1 MTPFEGLVLAS
12 KYFRNMSLTIYRSS
26 AGSGKTYTLAKEY
39 LKLALRSKDYYQ
51 KILAVTFTNRA
62 AEEMKERVLEFLI
75 EISRGKHE
83 LIPVFQNELGKTED
97 QIVEAANK
105 SLTHLLHHYGYFNIT
120 TIDTFFHR
128 VIRSF
133 SREIGLQGSFGIEL
147 DVDKVAEFITS
158 NVYEGVESN
167 KQLRDWLV
175 EFSMEGLSL
184 GEGYETKGQVSKLAK
199 QLFQEEFKKLPQG
212 QFADEHIKEKIKQ
225 LKGDLIKTKKVF
237 EDHLINIADQYN
249 QAMLAAGLTIDDL
262 NYKSSG
268 PGGFFPK
275 LFKKEY
281 DGLLTKRVEA
291 ARNDSSAWISKSSKL
306 RDQIIQLAE
315 ASLMPLMNEALAY
328 INENKQDYYTAS
340 AVLKH
345 LYTLGLMTDL
355 AQKLQ
360 DYKREEEV
368 IMISDLPDFLSQ
380 IIDDT
385 GSPFIYEKVGT
396 WYSHFLI
403 DEFQDTSQFQWNNF
417 RPLLEESLAN
427 GHENIIVGD
436 AKQSIYG
443 WRGGDPTL
451 LLDVVEEDIPQTIV
465 DPTKSTNYR
474 SATNIVRFNNQL
486 FSNLP
491 EIMIAE
497 MGDSISDDDGRMI
510 LKTYEG
516 VEQEVSEKNKNI
528 DGLVQ
533 LEFLESEKNEWKLR
547 SMEQTI
553 ERMESLLKQGHRL
566 NDMAI
571 LVRTNKEATDIVN
584 HVLDYRRTSETQ
596 IEVISAEG
604 MLLENSA
611 IVKLV
616 LAAFAHLIN
625 PNDVSIKADLTF
637 RYQKTV
643 KNRDFSNHSDFS
655 KLANSG
661 LPVSFTKYKQH
672 LLHLPIL
679 ELVEVL
685 IRTFELNSLK
695 SEFVYL
701 QAFQDAVLEF
711 TKNNRS
717 DLRLFTEWWEDNG
730 KKRSVQLTGALDA
743 VEVITSHKSK
753 GLQYPIVF
761 VPFCNFDM
769 NSRAK
774 PVWYESP
781 YQQGE
786 NLPVDYKSELE
797 NTKFVSSYKK
807 EFAKWHLESLN
818 VLYVAFTRAETA
830 LYVHCEPPPSKKDKM
845 YSTASKLLW
854 SFFETQSME
863 GWDAGSNIYT
873 IGSVPI
879 KHRESEDEMV
889 KLNNYTSNKWSS
901 KLAVRKTGKA
911 YYDDDVEK
919 SRNEG
924 ILLHQILSEIVHF
937 QDTEDV
943 LDRYERGMQITRED
957 RTRYEGLINKL
968 WEDEQVKGW
977 FDGTHLVKT
986 EVVVLP
992 KDGET
997 KRMDRIVID
1006 GKHATVIDFKSGR
1019 QKSQDNRQ
1027 LKEYISLLEEMDYE
1041 VEGYLLYLFSAEV
1054 IKV

>member
-1 MTPFEGLVLAS
+1 
-12 KYFRNMSLTIYRSS
+12 MSLTIYRSS

-75 EISRGKHE
+75 KISRGTHE
-83 LIPVFQNELGKTED
+83 LIPVFEKDLGKSQKE
-97 QIVEAANK
+97 IIEAAN
-105 SLTHLLHHYGYFNIT
+105 SALTHLLHHYGYFNIT

-158 NVYEGVESN
+158 NVYEGVEAN

-175 EFSMEGLSL
+175 EFSMEGLAE

-212 QFADEHIKEKIKQ
+212 QFADEQIKEKIKN
-225 LKGDLIKTKKVF
+225 LKSELINTKKKF
-237 EDHLINIADQYN
+237 EDHLIKVAGQYDE
-249 QAMLAAGLTIDDL
+249 AMKAAGLTIDDL
-262 NYKSSG
+262 NYKASG

-275 LFKKEY
+275 LTKKEY
-281 DGLLTKRVEA
+281 DSLLTKRVEA
-291 ARNDSSAWISKSSKL
+291 ARQDSAAWTSKSSKL
-306 RDQIIQLAE
+306 RDQIIGVAE
-315 ASLMPLMNEALAY
+315 SSLIPLMNSALDY
-328 INENKQDYYTAS
+328 IDANKQDYYTAG

-355 AQKLQ
+355 SQKLQ
-360 DYKREEEV
+360 DYKREEEI

-417 RPLLEESLAN
+417 KPLLEESLAN
-427 GHENIIVGD
+427 GNENIIVGD

-451 LLDVVEEDIPQTIV
+451 LLETVEKDIVQTLV
-465 DPTKSTNYR
+465 DPSKSTNYR
-474 SATNIVRFNNQL
+474 SAKNIVNFNNQV
-486 FSNLP
+486 FSKLP
-491 EIMIAE
+491 QIMVAE
-497 MGDSISDDDGRMI
+497 MGESISEEEGRMI

-516 VEQEVSEKNKNI
+516 VEQEVAENNKGI
-528 DGLVQ
+528 DGLVH
-533 LEFLESEKNEWKLR
+533 LEFLEAERNEWKQR
-547 SMEQTI
+547 SMERTI
-553 ERMESLLKQGHRL
+553 ERMESLLAEGHRL

-584 HVLDYRRTSETQ
+584 HVLDYRRTHDTQ

-611 IVKLV
+611 IVQLV
-616 LAAFAHLIN
+616 LSAFSHLIN
-625 PNDVSIKADLTF
+625 PNDISIKADLTY

-643 KNRDFSNHSDFS
+643 KQRVFSGHTDFS

-661 LPVSFTKYKQH
+661 LPGSFTKYKQH

-685 IRTFELNSLK
+685 IRTFELNTLT

-717 DLRLFTEWWEDNG
+717 DIRLFMEWWEDNG
-730 KKRSVQLTGALDA
+730 KKRSVQLTGALEA

-769 NSRAK
+769 NSRSK

-781 YQQGE
+781 YNEGE

-797 NTKFVSSYKK
+797 NTRFVSSYQK

-830 LYVHCEPPPSKKDKM
+830 LYVHCDPLPGKKDKM
-845 YSTASKLLW
+845 FSTSSKLLW
-854 SFFETQSME
+854 SYFELQSPE
-863 GWDAGSNIYT
+863 GWNSGTNIYT
-873 IGSVPI
+873 VGNVPI
-879 KHRESEDEMV
+879 KHRESQDEMV
-889 KLNNYTSNKWSS
+889 HLEQYTSNKWST
-901 KLAVRKTGKA
+901 KLKVRKTGKA
-911 YYDDDVEK
+911 YYDDEIEK

-924 ILLHQILSEIVHF
+924 ILLHQILSEIIHHE
-937 QDTEDV
+937 DTNRV
-943 LDRYERGMQITRED
+943 LDRYECGMQITNED
-957 RTRYEGLINKL
+957 RKRYENLINRL
-968 WEDEQVKGW
+968 WQDEQIRSW
-977 FDGTHLVKT
+977 FDGNGQVKT

-992 KDGET
+992 KDGEI
-997 KRMDRIVID
+997 KRMDRVIIN
-1006 GKHATVIDFKSGR
+1006 GNKATVIDFKSGR
-1019 QKSQDNRQ
+1019 PKSEDNRQ
-1027 LKEYISLLEEMDYE
+1027 LKEYVALLSEMGYE
-1041 VEGYLLYLFSAEV
+1041 VDGYLLYLVGGEV
-1054 IKV
+1054 RKT

>member
-1 MTPFEGLVLAS
+1 
-12 KYFRNMSLTIYRSS
+12 MSLSIYRSS

-75 EISRGKHE
+75 KISKGTHE
-83 LIPVFQNELGKTED
+83 LIPLFEKDLGKSEAE
-97 QIVEAANK
+97 IIEAANA

-175 EFSMEGLSL
+175 EFAMEGLAI
-184 GEGYETKGQVSKLAK
+184 GEGYETKSQVSRLAK
-199 QLFQEEFKKLPQG
+199 QLFQEEFKKLPQS
-212 QFADEHIKEKIKQ
+212 QFSDEQVKEKIKN
-225 LKGDLIKTKKVF
+225 LKSNLIKTKNEF
-237 EDHLINIADQYN
+237 EDHLIEIAERYQL
-249 QAMLAAGLTIDDL
+249 AMQNSGLTLDDL
-262 NYKSSG
+262 NYKASG

-275 LFKKEY
+275 LQRKEY

-291 ARNDSSAWISKSSKL
+291 ARNDANAWTSKSSKL
-306 RDQIIQLAE
+306 RDQIIQLADT
-315 ASLMPLMNEALAY
+315 SLIPLMNEALAF
-328 INENKQDYYTAS
+328 IDERKQDYYTAN

-417 RPLLEESLAN
+417 KPLLEESLAN
-427 GHENIIVGD
+427 GNENVIVGD

-451 LLDVVEEDIPQTIV
+451 LLDTVEKDIPQTNV

-474 SATNIVRFNNQL
+474 SALNIVNFNNQL
-486 FSNLP
+486 FSKLP
-491 EIMIAE
+491 EIMVAE
-497 MGDSISDDDGRMI
+497 MGDAIPVEDGEMI
-510 LKTYEG
+510 RKTYEG
-516 VEQEVSEKNKNI
+516 VEQKVAERNK
-528 DGLVQ
+528 DVGGLVE
-533 LEFLESEKNEWKLR
+533 LEFLESERNEWKLR
-547 SMEQTI
+547 SMERTI
-553 ERMESLLKQGHRL
+553 EKMESLLLQGHRL

-584 HVLDYRRTSETQ
+584 HVLDYRRASQTK

-611 IVKLV
+611 IVQLV
-616 LAAFAHLIN
+616 LSAFNHLIN
-625 PNDVSIKADLTF
+625 PNDISIQADLTY

-643 KNRDFSNHSDFS
+643 KKRDFSNHSDFS
-655 KLANSG
+655 KLASSG
-661 LPVSFTKYKQH
+661 LPGSFTKYKQH

-685 IRTFELNSLK
+685 IRTFELNSLE

-717 DLRLFTEWWEDNG
+717 DLRLFMEWWEDNG

-769 NSRAK
+769 NSRSK
-774 PVWYESP
+774 PVWYQSP
-781 YQQGE
+781 YQEGE

-797 NTKFVSSYKK
+797 NTKFIASYQK

-830 LYVHCEPPPSKKDKM
+830 LYVHCEPPPSKQEKM
-845 YSTASKLLW
+845 YSTSSKLLW
-854 SFFETQSME
+854 SFFRDNPME
-863 GWDAGSNIYT
+863 GWDAGANAFS
-873 IGSVPI
+873 IGSVPV
-879 KHRESEDEMV
+879 KHRESSDAMV
-889 KLNNYTSNKWSS
+889 KLDQYTSNKWSG
-901 KLAVRKTGKA
+901 KLKVRKTGKA
-911 YYDDDVEK
+911 YYDDEVER

-924 ILLHQILSEIVHF
+924 ILLHQMLSEIIHY
-937 QDTEDV
+937 QDTKDV
-943 LDRYERGMQITRED
+943 MDRYERGMQITQED
-957 RTRYEGLINKL
+957 RVQYESLINRL
-968 WEDEQVKGW
+968 WNDPMVKGW
-977 FDGTHLVKT
+977 FDGNGEVKT

-992 KDGET
+992 KDGEV
-997 KRMDRIVID
+997 KRMDRVVID
-1006 GKHATVIDFKSGR
+1006 GKKATVIDFKSGKP
-1019 QKSQDNRQ
+1019 KSEDNRQ
-1027 LKEYISLLEEMDYE
+1027 LKAYTQLLEEMGYE
-1041 VEGYLLYLFSAEV
+1041 TEGYLLYLMSVEV
-1054 IKV
+1054 KKV

>member
-1 MTPFEGLVLAS
+1 
-12 KYFRNMSLTIYRSS
+12 MSLIIYRSS

-75 EISRGKHE
+75 DISRGNHE
-83 LIPVFQNELGKTED
+83 LIHVFEKDLDRSKD
-97 QIVEAANK
+97 QIIQAANDA
-105 SLTHLLHHYGYFNIT
+105 LTHLLHHYGYFNIT

-147 DVDKVAEFITS
+147 DVDKVADFITS
-158 NVYEGVESN
+158 NVYEGVENN

-175 EFSMEGLSL
+175 EFSMEGLSG

-212 QFADEHIKEKIKQ
+212 QFTDEQVKGKIKN
-225 LKGDLIKTKKVF
+225 LKLELIKTKRAF
-237 EDHLINIADQYN
+237 EDHLRDIAEKFDNVMQV
-249 QAMLAAGLTIDDL
+249 AGLSLDDL
-262 NYKSSG
+262 NYKASG

-275 LFKKEY
+275 LGRKEY
-281 DGLLTKRVEA
+281 DSLMTKRVEA
-291 ARNDSSAWISKSSKL
+291 ARLDAGAWTSKSSKL
-306 RDQIIQLAE
+306 RDQIMQVSE
-315 ASLMPLMNEALAY
+315 TSLIPLMNESIDY
-328 INENKQDYYTAS
+328 IDKHKQDYYTAN

-417 RPLLEESLAN
+417 KPLLEESLAN
-427 GHENIIVGD
+427 GHQNSIVGD

-451 LLDVVEEDIPQTIV
+451 LLDTVEKDIPQTSV

-474 SATNIVRFNNQL
+474 SARNIVNFNNQL
-486 FSNLP
+486 FSKLP
-491 EIMIAE
+491 ELMVTE
-497 MGDSISDDDGRMI
+497 MGESITADEGRMI
-510 LKTYEG
+510 LKTYES
-516 VEQEVSEKNKNI
+516 VEQEVSGKNKDI
-528 DGLVQ
+528 DGLVH

-547 SMEQTI
+547 SMERTI
-553 ERMESLLKQGHRL
+553 ETMETLLAQGHRL

-571 LVRTNKEATDIVN
+571 LVRTNKEATDIVS
-584 HVLDYRRTSETQ
+584 HVLDYRRTHDTQ

-611 IVKLV
+611 IVQ
-616 LAAFAHLIN
+616 LALSAFNHLIN
-625 PNDVSIKADLTF
+625 PNDISIKADLTY

-643 KNRDFSNHSDFS
+643 KQRDFSNHADFA
-655 KLANSG
+655 KLADSG
-661 LPVSFTKYKQH
+661 LPGSFTKFKQH

-685 IRTFELNSLK
+685 IRTFELNSLE
-695 SEFVYL
+695 SDFVYL

-717 DLRLFTEWWEDNG
+717 DLRLFMEWWEDNG

-769 NSRAK
+769 NSRSK
-774 PVWYESP
+774 PVWYKSP
-781 YQQGE
+781 YQDGE

-797 NTKFVSSYKK
+797 NTRFVDSYQK

-830 LYVHCEPPPSKKDKM
+830 LYVHCDPPPSKKEKM
-845 YSTASKLLW
+845 HSTASKLLW
-854 SFFETQSME
+854 SFFENQAIE
-863 GWDAGSNIYT
+863 GWNNETKTYT
-873 IGSVPI
+873 NGNVPI
-879 KHRESEDEMV
+879 KHRESDDEMV

-901 KLAVRKTGKA
+901 KLKVRKTGKA
-911 YYDDDVEK
+911 YFDDEVEK

-924 ILLHQILSEIVHF
+924 ILLHQILSEIIHLD
-937 QDTEDV
+937 DTKNI
-943 LDRYERGMQITRED
+943 LDRYERAMQITKED
-957 RTRYEGLINKL
+957 RKRYENLINNL
-968 WEDEQVKGW
+968 WEDEKVKSW
-977 FDGTHLVKT
+977 FNGKGVVKT

-992 KDGET
+992 KDGDV
-997 KRMDRIVID
+997 KRMDRVVINGD
-1006 GKHATVIDFKSGR
+1006 TATVIDFKSGR
-1019 QKSQDNRQ
+1019 PKSADNLQ
-1027 LKEYISLLEEMDYE
+1027 IKEYARLLMEMGYRT
-1041 VEGYLLYLFSAEV
+1041 EGYLLYLNSSKVVEV
-1054 IKV
+1054 

>member
-1 MTPFEGLVLAS
+1 
-12 KYFRNMSLTIYRSS
+12 MSLTIYRSS

-39 LKLALRSKDYYQ
+39 LKLALRSKENYQ

-75 EISRGKHE
+75 DIAHDKHE
-83 LIPVFQNELGKTED
+83 LIEVFEKDLGKNRKE
-97 QIVEAANK
+97 IVEAANRT
-105 SLTHLLHHYGYFNIT
+105 LTHLLHHYGYFNIT

-175 EFSMEGLSL
+175 EFSMEGLSG

-199 QLFQEEFKKLPQG
+199 QLFQEDFKKLPQG
-212 QFADEHIKEKIKQ
+212 QFEDENVKGKIRE
-225 LKGDLIKTKKVF
+225 LKTELIKTKQGF
-237 EDHLINIADQYN
+237 ESYLADIAEKFND
-249 QAMLAAGLTIDDL
+249 AMQKAGLSLDDL
-262 NYKSSG
+262 NYKASG

-275 LFKKEY
+275 LKRKEF
-281 DGLLTKRVEA
+281 DSLLTKRVEA
-291 ARNDSSAWISKSSKL
+291 GRNDASVWTSKSSNL

-315 ASLMPLMNEALAY
+315 SSLIPLMNEALAY
-328 INENKQDYYTAS
+328 IDSNKKNYYTANT
-340 AVLKH
+340 VLKH
-345 LYTLGLMTDL
+345 IYTLGLMTDL
-355 AQKLQ
+355 SQKLQ
-360 DYKREEEV
+360 DYKKEEEV

-427 GHENIIVGD
+427 GHENVIVGD
-436 AKQSIYG
+436 VKQSIYG

-451 LLDVVEEDIPQTIV
+451 LLNSVQQDIPQTQV
-465 DPTKSTNYR
+465 DPTRSTNYR
-474 SATNIVRFNNQL
+474 SAKNIVSFNNQL
-486 FSNLP
+486 FSQLP
-491 EIMIAE
+491 KLMVEE
-497 MGDSISDDDGRMI
+497 MGDAISPESSEMI
-510 LKTYEG
+510 LKTYENAQ
-516 VEQEVSEKNKNI
+516 QEVAEKNQGI

-533 LEFLESEKNEWKLR
+533 LEFLQAEKNEWKLR
-547 SMEQTI
+547 SMERTV
-553 ERMESLLKQGHRL
+553 ERMEALLKEGHRL
-566 NDMAI
+566 NDMAV

-584 HVLDYRRTSETQ
+584 FVLDYRRTHQTQ

-611 IVKLV
+611 VVQLM
-616 LAAFAHLIN
+616 LSAFSHLIN
-625 PNDVSIKADLTF
+625 PNDVSIKADLTY
-637 RYQKTV
+637 RYQKTI
-643 KNRDFSNHSDFS
+643 KDREFTDHSAFS

-661 LPVSFTKYKQH
+661 LPGSFTKFKQH

-685 IRTFELNSLK
+685 IRTFELNSLA

-717 DLRLFTEWWEDNG
+717 DLRLFMEWWEDNG

-761 VPFCNFDM
+761 IPFCNFDM
-769 NSRAK
+769 NSRSK

-781 YQQGE
+781 YQEGE
-786 NLPVDYKSELE
+786 SLPVDYKSELE
-797 NTKFVSSYKK
+797 NTRFMESYQA

-830 LYVHCEPPPSKKDKM
+830 LYVHCDPPPSKRDKM

-854 SFFETQSME
+854 SFFDSQSLD
-863 GWDAGSNIYT
+863 GWNEASSTFNVGN
-873 IGSVPI
+873 VPVN
-879 KHRESEDEMV
+879 HRESDDEMV
-889 KLNNYTSNKWSS
+889 KLARYTSNKWST
-901 KLAVRKTGKA
+901 KLQVRKTGKA
-911 YYDDDVEK
+911 YYDDEVEQ

-924 ILLHQILSEIVHF
+924 ILLHQILSEIIHF
-937 QDTEDV
+937 EDTKFV
-943 LDRYERGMQITRED
+943 FDRYEKSMLITEED
-957 RTRYEGLINKL
+957 RKVYEKMVDSL
-968 WEDEQVKGW
+968 WSNDQVKSW
-977 FDGTHLVKT
+977 FSGAGEVKT

-992 KDGET
+992 KDGEV
-997 KRMDRIVID
+997 KRMDRVVIN
-1006 GKHATVIDFKSGR
+1006 GNKATVIDFKSGR
-1019 QKSQDNRQ
+1019 PKSEDNRQ
-1027 LKEYISLLEEMDYE
+1027 LKEYAQLLQEM
-1041 VEGYLLYLFSAEV
+1041 GYDTDGFLLYLKSGEV
-1054 IKV
+1054 KEI

>member
-1 MTPFEGLVLAS
+1 
-12 KYFRNMSLTIYRSS
+12 MSLTIYRSS

-39 LKLALRSKDYYQ
+39 LRLALRSKEYYQ

-75 EISRGKHE
+75 DISKGKHE
-83 LIPVFQNELGKTED
+83 LIPIFQQDFGKSEEQVVKLAKD
-97 QIVEAANK
+97 A
-105 SLTHLLHHYGYFNIT
+105 LTHLLHHYGYFNIT

-147 DVDKVAEFITS
+147 DADKVAEFITS
-158 NVYEGVESN
+158 NVYEGVETN

-175 EFSMEGLSL
+175 EFAMEGLAN

-212 QFADEHIKEKIKQ
+212 QFADEQVKEKIKN
-225 LKGDLIKTKKVF
+225 LKGQLIATKKSF
-237 EDHLINIADQYN
+237 EDHLNDIDNRFNECMQV
-249 QAMLAAGLTIDDL
+249 AGLLLDDL
-262 NYKSSG
+262 NYKASG

-275 LFKKEY
+275 LGRKEF
-281 DGLLTKRVEA
+281 DSLLTKRVEA
-291 ARNDSSAWISKSSKL
+291 AKADAEAWTSKSSKR

-315 ASLMPLMNEALAY
+315 SSLMPMMNEAIAY
-328 INENKQDYYTAS
+328 IEENRQDYYTAN

-360 DYKREEEV
+360 DYKKEEEV

-417 RPLLEESLAN
+417 KPLLEESLAN
-427 GHENIIVGD
+427 GNENVVVGD

-443 WRGGDPTL
+443 WRGGDPSL
-451 LLDVVEEDIPQTIV
+451 LLDQVEKDVPQTIV
-465 DPTKSTNYR
+465 DPSKSTNYR
-474 SATNIVRFNNQL
+474 SAKNIVNFNNQL
-486 FSNLP
+486 FSKLP
-491 EIMIAE
+491 ELMVAE
-497 MGDSISDDDGRMI
+497 MGDGISPEEGKMI

-516 VEQEVSEKNKNI
+516 VEQKVVERNK
-528 DGLVQ
+528 DVEGLVH
-533 LEFLESEKNEWKLR
+533 LEFLEADKNEWKLR
-547 SMEQTI
+547 SMERSIETI
-553 ERMESLLKQGHRL
+553 EKLLKEGHRL

-571 LVRTNKEATDIVN
+571 LVRSNKEAADIVN
-584 HVLDYRRTSETQ
+584 HVLDYRRMQDTQ

-604 MLLENSA
+604 MLLENA
-611 IVKLV
+611 AVVQLL
-616 LAAFAHLIN
+616 LAAFNHLIN
-625 PNDVSIKADLTF
+625 PNDISIKADLTYRF
-637 RYQKTV
+637 QKSV
-643 KNRDFSNHSDFS
+643 KHRDFENHADFS
-655 KLANSG
+655 RLESGG
-661 LPVSFTKYKQH
+661 LPGSFTKFKQH

-685 IRTFELNSLK
+685 IRTFDLNTVE

-717 DLRLFTEWWEDNG
+717 DLRLFMEWWDDNG

-769 NSRAK
+769 NSRSK

-781 YQQGE
+781 YQEGE

-797 NTKFVSSYKK
+797 NTKFIESYQK

-830 LYVHCEPPPSKKDKM
+830 LYVHCDPPPSRKDKM
-845 YSTASKLLW
+845 YSTSSKLLW
-854 SFFETQSME
+854 SFFENSAIE
-863 GWDAGSNIYT
+863 GWNVESNVFA
-873 IGSVPI
+873 IGHVPI
-879 KHRESEDEMV
+879 KHRESDDQMV
-889 KLNNYTSNKWSS
+889 KLDSYTSNKWSN
-901 KLAVRKTGKA
+901 KLKVRKTGKA
-911 YYDDDVEK
+911 YYDDEVEK
-919 SRNEG
+919 SRDEG
-924 ILLHQILSEIVHF
+924 ILLHQILSEIIHHN
-937 QDTEDV
+937 DTKGVMDK
-943 LDRYERGMQITRED
+943 YERAMQITSED
-957 RTRYEGLINKL
+957 RTRYESLINNL
-968 WEDEQVKGW
+968 WKDEQTKSW
-977 FDGTHLVKT
+977 FNGIGDVKT

-992 KDGET
+992 KDGEV
-997 KRMDRIVID
+997 KRMDRVVIE
-1006 GKHATVIDFKSGR
+1006 GQKAKVIDFKSGR
-1019 QKSQDNRQ
+1019 PKSADNRQ
-1027 LKEYISLLEEMDYE
+1027 LKEYVVLLKEMGYE
-1041 VEGYLLYLFSAEV
+1041 AEGYLLYINNGEV
-1054 IKV
+1054 VAL

>member
-1 MTPFEGLVLAS
+1 
-12 KYFRNMSLTIYRSS
+12 MSLTIYRSS

-75 EISRGKHE
+75 DIAKGKHE
-83 LIPVFQNELGKTED
+83 LIPVFQKELDKSNE
-97 QIVEAANK
+97 QIIQAAQRAL
-105 SLTHLLHHYGYFNIT
+105 SHLLHHYGYFNIT

-147 DVDKVAEFITS
+147 DTDKVAEFITS
-158 NVYEGVESN
+158 NVYEGVEHN
-167 KQLRDWLV
+167 EQLRNWLV
-175 EFSMEGLSL
+175 EFSMEGLGE
-184 GEGYETKGQVSKLAK
+184 GEGYETKNQVSRLAK

-212 QFADEHIKEKIKQ
+212 QFTDDQIKNKVKE
-225 LKGDLIKTKKVF
+225 LKTNLSRQKAAFEQTLIG
-237 EDHLINIADQYN
+237 IADRFDSALEN
-249 QAMLAAGLTIDDL
+249 AGLSIDDL
-262 NYKSSG
+262 TYKYAG

-275 LFKKEY
+275 LRKKEY
-281 DGLLTKRVEA
+281 DSLLTKRVEK
-291 ARNDSSAWISKSSKL
+291 AREDPSAWTSKSASNK
-306 RDQIIQLAE
+306 DHIIQSAE
-315 ASLMPLMNEALAY
+315 TSFIPLMNEVLEF
-328 INENKQDYYTAS
+328 IDKNEQAYYTAN

-355 AQKLQ
+355 AQRLQ

-380 IIDDT
+380 IIDDS

-427 GHENIIVGD
+427 GNENIIVGD

-451 LLDVVEEDIPQTIV
+451 LLEKVQEDISQTHI
-465 DPTKSTNYR
+465 DPSKTTNWR
-474 SATNIVRFNNQL
+474 SAKNIVGFNNQL
-486 FSNLP
+486 FSALP
-491 EIMIAE
+491 KVMVDE
-497 MGDSISDDDGRMI
+497 MGGIISEKERAMI

-516 VEQEVSEKNKNI
+516 VEQEVAPNNKEI
-528 DGLVQ
+528 DGLVH
-533 LEFLESEKNEWKLR
+533 LEFLEVEDRKEWK
-547 SMEQTI
+547 SNAIEQTI
-553 ERMESLLKQGHRL
+553 FHMEQLLTEGHHL

-571 LVRTNKEATDIVN
+571 LVRSNKEASEIVS
-584 HVLDYRRTSETQ
+584 HVLDYRRTHETQ

-604 MLLENSA
+604 MLLSNSE
-611 IVKLV
+611 VVQL
-616 LAAFAHLIN
+616 LLSAFNHLIH
-625 PNDVSIKADLTF
+625 PEDISIQTDLTY
-637 RYQKTV
+637 RYRKLIKQQSFTSH
-643 KNRDFSNHSDFS
+643 DDFS
-655 KLANSG
+655 KLGQSG
-661 LPVSFTKYKQH
+661 LPASFTKYKQH

-679 ELVEVL
+679 ELIEVL
-685 IRTFELNSLK
+685 VRTFELNSLK
-695 SEFVYL
+695 SEYVYL

-711 TKNNRS
+711 SKNNRS
-717 DLRLFTEWWEDNG
+717 DLRLFMEWWEDNG

-769 NSRAK
+769 NSKSR

-781 YQQGE
+781 YQEGE

-797 NTKFVSSYKK
+797 KTRFVENYQKDI
-807 EFAKWHLESLN
+807 AKWHLESLN
-818 VLYVAFTRAETA
+818 VLYVAFTRAENA
-830 LYVHCEPPPSKKDKM
+830 LIVFADPPPSRKEKM

-854 SFFETQSME
+854 SYFEDNTIE
-863 GWDAGSNIYT
+863 GWNDASKTFRIGT
-873 IGSVPI
+873 IPI
-879 KHRESEDEMV
+879 KHRKSKDEMIA
-889 KLNNYTSNKWSS
+889 LANYSSNKWSN
-901 KLAVRKTGKA
+901 KLQVRKTGKA
-911 YYDDDVEK
+911 YYDDEVEK

-924 ILLHQILSEIVHF
+924 ILLHQILSEIIHYE
-937 QDTEDV
+937 DTADV
-943 LDRYERGMQITRED
+943 LDRYERGMQITKED
-957 RTRYEGLINKL
+957 RDIYERLINNL
-968 WEDEQVKGW
+968 WQNEMVKGW
-977 FDGTHLVKT
+977 FDGKGEVKT

-992 KDGET
+992 KDGEV
-997 KRMDRIVID
+997 KRMDRVIINGNSAIV
-1006 GKHATVIDFKSGR
+1006 VDFKSGLS
-1019 QKSQDNRQ
+1019 KSEDNRQ
-1027 LKEYISLLEEMDYE
+1027 LKEYTALLSEMGYN
-1041 VEGYLLYLFSAEV
+1041 VEGYLLYLKSGEV
-1054 IKV
+1054 IKTS

>member
-1 MTPFEGLVLAS
+1 
-12 KYFRNMSLTIYRSS
+12 MSLTIYRSS

-39 LKLALRSKDYYQ
+39 LKLALRAEDYYQ

-75 EISRGKHE
+75 DISRGKHE
-83 LIPVFQNELGKTED
+83 LIEVYEKDLNKTRT
-97 QIVEAANK
+97 QVIEAANEA
-105 SLTHLLHHYGYFNIT
+105 LTHLLHHYGYFNIT

-158 NVYEGVESN
+158 NVYEGVETN
-167 KQLRDWLV
+167 QQLRDWLV
-175 EFSMEGLSL
+175 EFSMEGLSD
-184 GEGYETKGQVSKLAK
+184 GEGYETKGQVGRLAK

-212 QFADEHIKEKIKQ
+212 QFLDEHVKEKIKN
-225 LKGDLIKTKKVF
+225 LKGELLKTKKAF
-237 EDHLINIADQYN
+237 EDHLTQTSKQFDEKMQ
-249 QAMLAAGLTIDDL
+249 AAGLSLGDL
-262 NYKSSG
+262 NYKASG

-275 LFKKEY
+275 LGRKEY
-281 DGLLTKRVEA
+281 DSLLTKRVEA
-291 ARNDSSAWISKSSKL
+291 ARLDSAAWTSKSSALK
-306 RDQIIQLAE
+306 DQIIQLAE
-315 ASLMPLMNEALAY
+315 TVLMPLMNEALAY
-328 INENKQDYYTAS
+328 IDENKQEYHTAN

-396 WYSHFLI
+396 WHTHFLI

-417 RPLLEESLAN
+417 KPLLEESLAN
-427 GHENIIVGD
+427 GNENIIVGD

-451 LLDVVEEDIPQTIV
+451 LLNTVEQDIPQTTV

-474 SATNIVRFNNQL
+474 STKNIISFNNQL
-486 FSNLP
+486 FSKLP
-491 EIMIAE
+491 EIMVSE
-497 MGDSISDDDGRMI
+497 MGESISPEEGEMI

-516 VEQEVSEKNKNI
+516 VEQKVAPGNEDTE
-528 DGLVQ
+528 GLVH
-533 LEFLESEKNEWKLR
+533 LEFLEAEKNEWKLR
-547 SMEQTI
+547 SME
-553 ERMESLLKQGHRL
+553 RMVETMELLLKEGHRL
-566 NDMAI
+566 NDMAV

-584 HVLDYRRTSETQ
+584 HVLDYRRTSQTQ

-611 IVKLV
+611 VVQLV
-616 LAAFAHLIN
+616 LAAFNHLIS
-625 PNDVSIKADLTF
+625 PNDISVKADLTY
-637 RYQKTV
+637 RYQKTI
-643 KNRDFSNHSDFS
+643 KQKDFSDHEAFS
-655 KLANSG
+655 KLANGG
-661 LPVSFTKYKQH
+661 LPGSFTKFKQH

-679 ELVEVL
+679 ELVEVM
-685 IRTFELNSLK
+685 IRIFELNTLEF
-695 SEFVYL
+695 EFVYL

-717 DLRLFTEWWEDNG
+717 DLRLFMEWWEDNG
-730 KKRSVQLTGALDA
+730 KKRSVQLTGVLDA

-769 NSRAK
+769 NSRSK

-781 YQQGE
+781 YQEGE

-797 NTKFVSSYKK
+797 QTKFVESYQK

-830 LYVHCEPPPSKKDKM
+830 LYVHCDPPPGKKDKM

-854 SFFETQSME
+854 SFFEQHPIE
-863 GWDAGSNIYT
+863 GWNESDHSFSK
-873 IGSVPI
+873 GSVPI
-879 KHRESEDEMV
+879 KHRESDDEMV
-889 KLNNYTSNKWSS
+889 KLDQYTSNKWST
-901 KLAVRKTGKA
+901 KLKVRKTGKA
-911 YYDDDVEK
+911 YYDDEVEK
-919 SRNEG
+919 GRNEG
-924 ILLHQILSEIVHF
+924 ILLHQILSEIIHF
-937 QDTEDV
+937 NDTKDV
-943 LDRYERGMQITRED
+943 MDKYERGMQITPED
-957 RTRYEGLINKL
+957 RQRYESLINNL
-968 WEDEQVKGW
+968 WANDQIKSW
-977 FDGTHLVKT
+977 FSGEGEVKT

-992 KDGET
+992 EDGEV
-997 KRMDRIVID
+997 KRMDRVVIN
-1006 GKHATVIDFKSGR
+1006 GNKATVIDFKSGCP
-1019 QKSQDNRQ
+1019 KSEDNRQ
-1027 LKEYISLLEEMDYE
+1027 LKEYATLLTEMGYD
-1041 VEGYLLYLFSAEV
+1041 VKGYLLYLMGGGVRE
-1054 IKV
+1054 I

>member
-1 MTPFEGLVLAS
+1 
-12 KYFRNMSLTIYRSS
+12 MSLTIYRSS

-75 EISRGKHE
+75 QISRGKHE
-83 LIPVFQNELGKTED
+83 LIQVFEKDLGKSET
-97 QIVEAANK
+97 QIVEAANQA
-105 SLTHLLHHYGYFNIT
+105 LTHLLHHYGYFNIT

-175 EFSMEGLSL
+175 EFAMDGLSV
-184 GEGYETKGQVSKLAK
+184 GEGYETKGQVSRLAK
-199 QLFQEEFKKLPQG
+199 QLFQEEFKKLPQD
-212 QFADEHIKEKIKQ
+212 QFTDELVKEKIKN
-225 LKGDLIKTKKVF
+225 LKSDLIKTKKAF
-237 EDHLINIADQYN
+237 EDYLIKIADRYQE
-249 QAMLAAGLTIDDL
+249 AMKTAGITIDDL
-262 NYKSSG
+262 NYKASG

-275 LFKKEY
+275 LVRKEY
-281 DGLLTKRVEA
+281 DGLMTKRVEA
-291 ARNDSSAWISKSSKL
+291 ARNDAAAWTSKSSKL
-306 RDQIIQLAE
+306 RDQIIQVAE
-315 ASLMPLMNEALAY
+315 SELMPLMNEALAF
-328 INENKQDYYTAS
+328 IDENKQDYYTAN

-417 RPLLEESLAN
+417 KPLLEESLAN
-427 GHENIIVGD
+427 GNENVLVGD

-451 LLDVVEEDIPQTIV
+451 LLDKVQQDIPHQTKV

-474 SATNIVRFNNQL
+474 SAANIVKFNNQL
-486 FSNLP
+486 FSKLP
-491 EIMIAE
+491 EIMIQE
-497 MGDSISDDDGRMI
+497 MGAAISEADGKMI
-510 LKTYEG
+510 LKTYDR
-516 VEQEVSEKNKNI
+516 VEQEVADKNKEL

-547 SMEQTI
+547 SMERTI
-553 ERMESLLKQGHRL
+553 EKMESLLKQGHKL
-566 NDMAI
+566 NDMAV

-584 HVLDYRRTSETQ
+584 HVLDYRRTDETN

-611 IVKLV
+611 IVQLV
-616 LAAFAHLIN
+616 LSAFNHLIN
-625 PNDVSIKADLTF
+625 PNDISIKADLTY
-637 RYQKTV
+637 RYQKTI
-643 KNRDFSNHSDFS
+643 KQRDFSNHADFS

-661 LPVSFTKYKQH
+661 LPGSFTKFKQH

-685 IRTFELNSLK
+685 VRTFELNSLE

-717 DLRLFTEWWEDNG
+717 DLRLFMEWWEDNG

-769 NSRAK
+769 NSRSK
-774 PVWYESP
+774 PVWYQSP
-781 YQQGE
+781 YQDGE

-797 NTKFVSSYKK
+797 NTKFIESYQK

-830 LYVHCEPPPSKKDKM
+830 LYVHCDPPPGNKDKM
-845 YSTASKLLW
+845 YSTSSKLLW
-854 SFFETQSME
+854 SFFEQETLD
-863 GWDAGSNIYT
+863 GWDASTNT
-873 IGSVPI
+873 FSIGSVPL
-879 KHRESEDEMV
+879 KHRESEDKMI
-889 KLNNYTSNKWSS
+889 KLESYTSNKWSP

-911 YYDDDVEK
+911 YYDDEVEK

-924 ILLHQILSEIVHF
+924 ILLHQILSEIIHH
-937 QDTEDV
+937 QDTTDV
-943 LDRYERGMQITRED
+943 LDRYERGMQITASD
-957 RTRYEGLINKL
+957 RQRYETLIDNL
-968 WEDEQVKGW
+968 WKDETVKGW
-977 FDGTHLVKT
+977 FSGAGEVKT

-992 KDGET
+992 KDGEV
-997 KRMDRIVID
+997 KRMDRVVIE
-1006 GKHATVIDFKSGR
+1006 GSKATVIDFKSGR
-1019 QKSQDNRQ
+1019 PKSEDNRQ
-1027 LKEYISLLEEMDYE
+1027 LKEYAQLLKQMGYE
-1041 VEGYLLYLFSAEV
+1041 TEGYLLYLVNGEV
-1054 IKV
+1054 RKV

>member
-1 MTPFEGLVLAS
+1 
-12 KYFRNMSLTIYRSS
+12 MSLIIYRSS

-75 EISRGKHE
+75 KISNGTHE
-83 LIPVFQNELGKTED
+83 LIPVFEQDLQKSQKEIID
-97 QIVEAANK
+97 AANNA
-105 SLTHLLHHYGYFNIT
+105 LTHLLHHYGYFNIT

-158 NVYEGVESN
+158 HVYEGVEKN

-175 EFSMEGLSL
+175 EFSMEGLAG

-199 QLFQEEFKKLPQG
+199 QLFQEEFKKLPQD
-212 QFADEHIKEKIKQ
+212 QFTDDQVKDKIKELKNQ
-225 LKGDLIKTKKVF
+225 LLKTKKVF
-237 EDHLINIADQYN
+237 EDHLKQIADKYDK
-249 QAMLAAGLTIDDL
+249 AMQSAGLTIDDL
-262 NYKSSG
+262 NYKASG

-275 LFKKEY
+275 LKRKEY

-291 ARNDSSAWISKSSKL
+291 ARQDAMAWTSKSSKL
-306 RDQIIQLAE
+306 RDQIIQVADSYLI
-315 ASLMPLMNEALAY
+315 PLMNEALEY
-328 INENKQDYYTAS
+328 IDDNKKDYHTAD
-340 AVLKH
+340 AVLRH
-345 LYTLGLMTDL
+345 LYTLGLMTEL

-417 RPLLEESLAN
+417 KPLLEESLAN
-427 GHENIIVGD
+427 GNENVIVGD

-443 WRGGDPTL
+443 WRGGDPSL
-451 LLDVVEEDIPQTIV
+451 LLDKVEKDIPQARV

-474 SATNIVRFNNQL
+474 SAKNIVDFNNQV
-486 FSNLP
+486 FSKLP
-491 EIMIAE
+491 EIMAAE
-497 MGDSISDDDGRMI
+497 MGNSISEEDGRMI

-516 VEQEVSEKNKNI
+516 VEQEVFEKNEHI

-533 LEFLESEKNEWKLR
+533 LEFLESEKNEWKQR
-547 SMEQTI
+547 SMERTI
-553 ERMESLLKQGHRL
+553 EKMEELLKEGHRL

-584 HVLDYRRTSETQ
+584 HVLDYRRMHDTQ

-611 IVKLV
+611 IVQLV
-616 LAAFAHLIN
+616 LSAFKHLIN
-625 PNDVSIKADLTF
+625 PNDISIKADLTY
-637 RYQKTV
+637 RYQKTI
-643 KNRDFSNHSDFS
+643 KHRIFSAHPDFS

-661 LPVSFTKYKQH
+661 LPGSFTKYKQH

-685 IRTFELNSLK
+685 IRTFELNSLT

-717 DLRLFTEWWEDNG
+717 DLRLFMEWWEDNG

-761 VPFCNFDM
+761 IPFCNFDM
-769 NSRAK
+769 NSRSK

-781 YQQGE
+781 YKEGE

-797 NTKFVSSYKK
+797 NTKFISSYQK

-830 LYVHCEPPPSKKDKM
+830 LYVHCEPPPTKQDKM
-845 YSTASKLLW
+845 YSTSSKLLW
-854 SFFETQSME
+854 SFFENHSAID
-863 GWDAGSNIYT
+863 GWDATTRIFSTGN
-873 IGSVPI
+873 VPI
-879 KHRESEDEMV
+879 KHREVDDEMV
-889 KLNNYTSNKWSS
+889 HLAHYTSNKWST
-901 KLAVRKTGKA
+901 KLKVRKTGKA
-911 YYDDDVEK
+911 YYDDEVEK

-924 ILLHQILSEIVHF
+924 VLLHQILSEIIHF
-937 QDTEDV
+937 QQTQDV
-943 LDRYERGMQITRED
+943 LDRYERGMQITAED
-957 RTRYEGLINKL
+957 RRRYDSLITNL
-968 WEDEQVKGW
+968 WNNEQIKSW
-977 FDGTHLVKT
+977 FDGSGEVKT

-992 KDGET
+992 KDGEI
-997 KRMDRIVID
+997 KRMDRVILV
-1006 GKHATVIDFKSGR
+1006 GNKATVIDFKSGLP
-1019 QKSQDNRQ
+1019 KSEDKRQ
-1027 LKEYISLLEEMDYE
+1027 LKEYENLLKEMGYKTN
-1041 VEGYLLYLFSAEV
+1041 GYLLYLNNSEV
-1054 IKV
+1054 VAV

>member
-1 MTPFEGLVLAS
+1 
-12 KYFRNMSLTIYRSS
+12 MSLTIYRSS

-39 LKLALRSKDYYQ
+39 LKLALRSKAYYQ

-75 EISRGKHE
+75 KISQGNHE
-83 LIPVFQNELGKTED
+83 LIPVFQQDLNKSED
-97 QIVEAANK
+97 QIIAAAK
-105 SLTHLLHHYGYFNIT
+105 DALTHLLHHYGYFNIT

-147 DVDKVAEFITS
+147 DVDKVADFITS

-175 EFSMEGLSL
+175 EFAMEGLTG

-212 QFADEHIKEKIKQ
+212 QFSDEQVKEKIKS
-225 LKGDLIKTKKVF
+225 LKSELLQTKKGF
-237 EDHLINIADQYN
+237 EEHLIEVSNRYDE
-249 QAMLAAGLTIDDL
+249 AMKVAGISIDDL
-262 NYKSSG
+262 NYKASG
-268 PGGFFPK
+268 PGGFFLK
-275 LFKKEY
+275 LKRKEY
-281 DGLLTKRVEA
+281 DGLLTKRVET
-291 ARNDSSAWISKSSKL
+291 ARMDSGAWTSKSSNL
-306 RDQIIQLAE
+306 RDQIIQVAE
-315 ASLMPLMNEALAY
+315 ASLMPLMNEAFTY
-328 INENKQDYYTAS
+328 IDENKQDYYTAN

-360 DYKREEEV
+360 EYKREEEV

-417 RPLLEESLAN
+417 KPLLEESLAN
-427 GHENIIVGD
+427 GNENVLVGD

-451 LLDVVEEDIPQTIV
+451 LLDTVEEDIPQTKV

-474 SATNIVRFNNQL
+474 SARNIVNFNNRL
-486 FSNLP
+486 FSRLP
-491 EIMIAE
+491 GIMVEE
-497 MGDSISDDDGRMI
+497 MADSISTEEGHMI

-516 VEQEVSEKNKNI
+516 VEQDVAERNKEI
-528 DGLVQ
+528 EGLVR
-533 LEFLESEKNEWKLR
+533 LEFLESEKNEWKTR
-547 SMEQTI
+547 SMVQTI
-553 ERMESLLKQGHRL
+553 EKMEALLKQGHRL

-584 HVLDYRRTSETQ
+584 HVLDYRRMHQTE

-611 IVKLV
+611 IVQLI
-616 LAAFAHLIN
+616 LSAFNHLIN
-625 PNDVSIKADLTF
+625 PNDISIKADLTY
-637 RYQKTV
+637 RYQKTI
-643 KNRDFSNHSDFS
+643 KERDFTDHDEFS

-661 LPVSFTKYKQH
+661 LPGSFTKFKQH

-685 IRTFELNSLK
+685 IRTFELNTLE

-717 DLRLFTEWWEDNG
+717 DLRLFIEWWDDNG

-769 NSRAK
+769 NSRSK

-781 YQQGE
+781 YKDGE

-797 NTKFVSSYKK
+797 NTRFVESYQK

-818 VLYVAFTRAETA
+818 VLYVALTRAETA
-830 LYVHCEPPPSKKDKM
+830 LYVHCDPPPSKKDKM

-854 SFFETQSME
+854 SFFENESID
-863 GWDAGSNIYT
+863 GWDANSMVFNM
-873 IGSVPI
+873 GSVPI
-879 KHRESEDEMV
+879 RHRESEDEMV
-889 KLNNYTSNKWSS
+889 KLDNYTSNKWST
-901 KLAVRKTGKA
+901 KLKVRKTGKA
-911 YYDDDVEK
+911 YYDDEVEK

-924 ILLHQILSEIVHF
+924 ILVHQILSEIIHHK
-937 QDTEDV
+937 DTEDV
-943 LDRYERGMQITRED
+943 LDRYERSMQITSED
-957 RTRYEGLINKL
+957 RRRYETLINNL
-968 WEDEQVKGW
+968 WKDGNIKAW
-977 FDGTHLVKT
+977 FSGNGEVKT

-992 KDGET
+992 KDGEI
-997 KRMDRIVID
+997 KRMDRVVIE
-1006 GKHATVIDFKSGR
+1006 GNKATVIDFKSGHP
-1019 QKSQDNRQ
+1019 KSEDNRQ
-1027 LKEYISLLEEMDYE
+1027 LKEYVQLLKEMGYE
-1041 VEGYLLYLFSAEV
+1041 TEGYLLYLMNGEV
-1054 IKV
+1054 VAI